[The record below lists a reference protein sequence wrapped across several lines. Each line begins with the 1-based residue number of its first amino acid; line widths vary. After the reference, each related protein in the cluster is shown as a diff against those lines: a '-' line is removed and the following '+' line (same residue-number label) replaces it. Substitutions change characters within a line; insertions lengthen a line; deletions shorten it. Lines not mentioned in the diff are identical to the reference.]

1 MELVLQKNKQA
12 KTRVDLNGNRVW
24 SCHPVEFEPWMSWL
38 QVDTFTTDS
47 NLIRPRNF
55 MEPKFEHYYLFS
67 VSLLQSFVNPN
78 KTILGTIFPKPQ
90 AFIIEVAPCSKSW
103 LGTALKKALMWW
115 SFNHKLTLDRRASKY
130 PYPWVPSFTCA
141 QINSDNF
148 LVIKLAKSTS
158 GWRCAGTPLKIQNKS
173 LVKKPEK
180 SLVKLKKKNLCQY
193 LRWKITRETLLY
205 INETSRVKYFIP

>member
-1 MELVLQKNKQA
+1 MLAYFYEIQMPFPKSAL
-12 KTRVDLNGNRVW
+12 KTLSHIQSTAENIFLSR
-24 SCHPVEFEPWMSWL
+24 
-38 QVDTFTTDS
+38 
-47 NLIRPRNF
+47 
-55 MEPKFEHYYLFS
+55 KFEHYYLFS
-67 VSLLQSFVNPN
+67 VSLLQSFLNPN

-158 GWRCAGTPLKIQNKS
+158 GWRCAGTPLK
-173 LVKKPEK
+173 
-180 SLVKLKKKNLCQY
+180 
-193 LRWKITRETLLY
+193 R
-205 INETSRVKYFIP
+205 